1 MSSRK
6 KARETL
12 LKALYLSESRSLT
25 IMQALDEMEATDREI
40 ERRTGE
46 PEAESLK
53 PFALGLDPEHRE
65 YANALALTIGKS
77 HERYNDLIKP
87 VLVNWELARVARID
101 RMILWIAMAEFET
114 MLDVPAPVAI
124 SEAVDLARRFSSEKS
139 PGFINGVLDRI
150 ARNMGVISSSVS
162 SRPPSRTAGKKRR
175 S

>member
-6 KARETL
+6 KARESL

-25 IMQALDEMEATDREI
+25 IAQALDEMAAADHEM
-40 ERRTGE
+40 ERRAGE

-53 PFALGLDPEHRE
+53 PFALGLAPEHRE
-65 YANALALTIGKS
+65 YAVALATVIEKS
-77 HERYNDLIKP
+77 RDRYNDLIRP

-101 RMILWIAMAEFET
+101 RMIIWIAIAELET

-139 PGFINGVLDRI
+139 PGFINGVLDSV
-150 ARNMGVISSSVS
+150 ARNMGAITTRTS
-162 SRPPSRTAGKKRR
+162 SRAPSRKTKKR
-175 S
+175 